1 VIAHGWNS
9 DRALQFCGQQGVKTM
24 TNVDET
30 RRALRTN
37 GVVLAAAI
45 AGLAWLG
52 LVAYGVYEV
61 GAMLVLGQ

>member
-1 VIAHGWNS
+1 
-9 DRALQFCGQQGVKTM
+9 M